1 MYTVQAEAASEGK
14 LPSLSEMFPHRDDEW
29 TCDVCMVSNK
39 VTAAEC
45 VACAA
50 IKPRGLI
57 CVIIFCTLSKLKLYC
72 AGCKCES

>member
-1 MYTVQAEAASEGK
+1 MMTVDVITVQAAAASEAK

-39 VTAAEC
+39 LTAAEC

-50 IKPRGLI
+50 SKPRGVTCLHNVGLHFA
-57 CVIIFCTLSKLKLYC
+57 CW
-72 AGCKCES
+72 